1 METYGEDRSME
12 WWWKVYGC
20 SVWDVWKIF
29 REGMEVRWEVED
41 GEKRRTKRADVS

>member
-1 METYGEDRSME
+1 MSQWMATYGEGRSME

-29 REGMEVRWEVED
+29 REGMEVRWGVEG
-41 GEKRRTKRADVS
+41 GEN